1 MMSTLPSQFVFLQ
14 PENVLYSRHHEVK
27 LIDFGL
33 ATTFTP
39 GQQVSEFFG
48 TLEYMAPEVCELE
61 EYEGP
66 NADIWSLGITLKH
79 LLKGLEVRNGTHSF
93 TTLSKF
99 SLLLYGL
106 LCSEFSFS
114 L

>member
-33 ATTFTP
+33 AMTFTP
-39 GQQVSEFFG
+39 GQKVSAFCG
-48 TLEYMAPEVCELE
+48 TLAYMAPEVVCELE

-79 LLKGLEVRNGTHSF
+79 LLKGFKVRNGTHSF

-99 SLLLYGL
+99 SLLL
-106 LCSEFSFS
+106 S
-114 L
+114 